1 MKILIIE
8 DTDQVSKFLKLKIE
22 KWGHKAIV
30 AETGKEALDIIE
42 TEIFDLIL
50 LDIFLPDTIAYDL
63 IPKLKKGWSGMEIIT
78 MTGHSSMDVEKKVRS
93 QGILYYMVKP
103 IDLAELKSI
112 LQHMAKNPK
121 YRNNY

>member
-1 MKILIIE
+1 
-8 DTDQVSKFLKLKIE
+8 
-22 KWGHKAIV
+22 HKAIV
-30 AETGKEALDIIE
+30 AETGKKALDIVNNE
-42 TEIFDLIL
+42 LFDLIL

-78 MTGHSSMDVEKKVRS
+78 MTGHSSRDLESKVRS

-121 YRNNY
+121 YPNKY